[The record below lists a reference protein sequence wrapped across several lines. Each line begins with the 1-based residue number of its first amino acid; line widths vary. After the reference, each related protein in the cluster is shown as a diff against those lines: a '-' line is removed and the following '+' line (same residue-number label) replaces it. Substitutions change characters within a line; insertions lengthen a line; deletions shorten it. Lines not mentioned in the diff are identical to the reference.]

1 LLSEL
6 LTSEIFLHI
15 TTSTRKTNQPPPG
28 GFFMPG
34 ARMFAVLLLTFLS
47 LPARPDPRCN
57 TAARYEAMA
66 AGADCFHPPKFP
78 KPKHK
83 ERK

>member
-1 LLSEL
+1 M
-6 LTSEIFLHI
+6 LTILFL
-15 TTSTRKTNQPPPG
+15 
-28 GFFMPG
+28 
-34 ARMFAVLLLTFLS
+34 AVLA
-47 LPARPDPRCN
+47 LPAHPDPRCD

-66 AGADCFHPPKFP
+66 EGADCFHPPKWP